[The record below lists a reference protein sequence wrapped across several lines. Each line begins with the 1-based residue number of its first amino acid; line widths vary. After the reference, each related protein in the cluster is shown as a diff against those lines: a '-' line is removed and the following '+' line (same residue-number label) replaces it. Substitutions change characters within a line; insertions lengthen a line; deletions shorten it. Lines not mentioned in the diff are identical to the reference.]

1 MTTPV
6 LSLSAIGSAQA
17 QAAIDISMFGR
28 AKNYRKDQK

>member
-1 MTTPV
+1 MISPV